1 MLLNPRSYD
10 PASFDP
16 ATRRLLRA
24 TVEHFESR
32 GKQRLCADYHGK
44 VFYQDFLDFAA
55 EQGLFAT
62 FFTPARDGGG
72 DPDKRWDTA
81 RIAALAEILGFY
93 GLQYWYPMQVLVL
106 GVGPLWQSDNET
118 ARRRGAAALDA
129 GAVGAFAL
137 SEKEHGADIYSTDM
151 VLTPAADGGW
161 TATGSKYYIGDSN
174 IAGIVTVF
182 GRIDGIDGPD
192 QYVWFYADSNHPNY
206 HVVKNIVPSQMFVG
220 EFRLD
225 GYPVRQEDILH
236 TGSAAFDAALNTV
249 NIGKFNLCFG
259 GIGMAE
265 HSFHEAITH
274 AHNRVLYGK
283 RVTEFPHVRRQLV
296 DAYVRTVAAKLFSS
310 RAVDYMRTAS
320 AEDRRY
326 LLFNPVTK
334 MKCTTEAQK
343 AIALV
348 ADVVAAK
355 GFEKDNY
362 LAIAKLDIDGLPKLE
377 GTVAVNLALIA
388 KFMPAYLFKPGE
400 YEPVPTRQD
409 AADDEF
415 LFRQGPARGLGSVQF
430 HRWQDAYE
438 PFAAVPNV
446 ARFLEQAQALVTL
459 LVTAPPQGEQL
470 GDLDASLALTEM
482 FTLIVYGQ
490 LVLEQAA
497 ILGLDAALVDQ
508 MFDTFVRDFSA
519 TAVEFNG
526 KAGVTDEQ
534 AALALAAVRR
544 PVADPQR
551 FARVWAEVEALS
563 AAYEM
568 NP

>member
-10 PASFDP
+10 PAEFD
-16 ATRRLLRA
+16 ATTRRLLRA
-24 TVEHFESR
+24 TIEHFESR
-32 GKQRLCADYHGK
+32 GKGRLCEDYHAHA
-44 VFYQDFLDFAA
+44 FYQDFLDFAA
-55 EQGLFAT
+55 EQGLFTT
-62 FFTPARDGGG
+62 FFTPARDGQGH
-72 DPDKRWDTA
+72 PDKRWDTA

-106 GVGPLWQSDNET
+106 GVGPLWQSPNEL
-118 ARRRGAAALDA
+118 ARRRGAAVLDA
-129 GAVGAFAL
+129 GGIGAFGL
-137 SEKEHGADIYSTDM
+137 SEKDHGADIYATDM
-151 VLTPAADGGW
+151 VLTPTADGAW
-161 TATGSKYYIGDSN
+161 TASGSKYYIGDSN
-174 IAGIVTVF
+174 IAGIVSVF
-182 GRIDGIDGPD
+182 GRIDGVEGPD
-192 QYVWFYADSNHPNY
+192 QYVWFFADSGHPNY
-206 HVVKNIVPSQMFVG
+206 HVVKNIVPAQMFVG

-225 GYPVRQEDILH
+225 DYPVAFADVLH
-236 TGSAAFDAALNTV
+236 TGSEAFDAALNTV
-249 NIGKFNLCFG
+249 NIGKFNLCFA

-265 HSFHEAITH
+265 HSLYEAITH

-283 RVTEFPHVRRQLV
+283 RVTEFPHVRRQLL
-296 DAYVRTVAAKLFSS
+296 DAYARTVAAKLFSC
-310 RAVDYMRTAS
+310 RAIDYMRTAS
-320 AEDRRY
+320 PEDRRY

-388 KFMPAYLFKPGE
+388 KFMPAYLFKPGD

-438 PFAAVPNV
+438 PFAEVPNV
-446 ARFLEQAQALVTL
+446 ARFLEQAQGLVTL
-459 LVTAPPQGEQL
+459 LLTAPPQGEQL

-482 FTLIVYGQ
+482 FTLIVYGH
-490 LVLEQAA
+490 LILEQAA
-497 ILGLDAALVDQ
+497 IVDVDRDLIDQ

-519 TAVEFNG
+519 AAVEFNG

-534 AALALAAVRR
+534 AALAMNTVRR
-544 PVADPQR
+544 PVADTER
-551 FARVWAEVEALS
+551 FARVWAQVEALS
-563 AAYEM
+563 GAYEM